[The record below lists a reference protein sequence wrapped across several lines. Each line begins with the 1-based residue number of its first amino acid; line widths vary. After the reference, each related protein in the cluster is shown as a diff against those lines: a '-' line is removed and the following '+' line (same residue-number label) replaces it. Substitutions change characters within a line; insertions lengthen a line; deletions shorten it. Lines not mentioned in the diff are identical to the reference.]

1 MQYNVVEHPLYGKIR
16 VKVNPRARRI
26 ILRAREG
33 FIEVTLP
40 PGVTRKA
47 FDAAVDKYGAKLWAL
62 SRATTLEVID
72 GTYKYESER
81 FCFCLSEG
89 EKRDFFIRYDGF
101 RATFIYPQNT
111 DFHSEEMQQWLRRV
125 RVTALRRVAS
135 ENLPRRLDYLS
146 RRFNFCYNGVSLR
159 DSHSRWG
166 SCSSRGNI
174 SLSIYLQLL
183 PEHLADYVMLHELCH
198 TVEMNHSLRFWEL
211 MDNVTDGKSKQ
222 LRHEL
227 KSYRTSF

>member
-1 MQYNVVEHPLYGKIR
+1 MDDHQIIELYWKRDESAITETADKYGRYITGISLQILNNPEDAAECTNDTYHDAWNAMPPHRPSILSAFLGKL
-16 VKVNPRARRI
+16 ARRI
-26 ILRAREG
+26 
-33 FIEVTLP
+33 
-40 PGVTRKA
+40 
-47 FDAAVDKYGAKLWAL
+47 
-62 SRATTLEVID
+62 S
-72 GTYKYESER
+72 
-81 FCFCLSEG
+81 
-89 EKRDFFIRYDGF
+89 
-101 RATFIYPQNT
+101 ATFIYPQNT

-198 TVEMNHSLRFWEL
+198 TVEMNHSPRFWEL

>member
-1 MQYNVVEHPLYGKIR
+1 M
-16 VKVNPRARRI
+16 
-26 ILRAREG
+26 
-33 FIEVTLP
+33 
-40 PGVTRKA
+40 
-47 FDAAVDKYGAKLWAL
+47 
-62 SRATTLEVID
+62 
-72 GTYKYESER
+72 
-81 FCFCLSEG
+81 
-89 EKRDFFIRYDGF
+89 
-101 RATFIYPQNT
+101 
-111 DFHSEEMQQWLRRV
+111 RRV

-198 TVEMNHSLRFWEL
+198 TVEMNHSPRFWEL

>member
-111 DFHSEEMQQWLRRV
+111 DFHSEEMQ
-125 RVTALRRVAS
+125 
-135 ENLPRRLDYLS
+135 
-146 RRFNFCYNGVSLR
+146 
-159 DSHSRWG
+159 
-166 SCSSRGNI
+166 
-174 SLSIYLQLL
+174 
-183 PEHLADYVMLHELCH
+183 
-198 TVEMNHSLRFWEL
+198 
-211 MDNVTDGKSKQ
+211 
-222 LRHEL
+222 
-227 KSYRTSF
+227 